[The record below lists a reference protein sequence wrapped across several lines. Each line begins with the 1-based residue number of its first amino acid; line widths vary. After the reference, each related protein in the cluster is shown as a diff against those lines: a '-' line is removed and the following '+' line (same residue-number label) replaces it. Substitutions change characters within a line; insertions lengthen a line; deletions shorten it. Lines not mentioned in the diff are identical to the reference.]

1 MASLI
6 EELINVLEQEYSA
19 YEELNVASTDKTKY
33 IISNDLEK
41 LQEANIR
48 EQQVVDA
55 VGALGGKRGRILNEI
70 ATVLNISPNNVNIAQ
85 IITLIS
91 KQPEFQKPL
100 IDVYDRMKDIV
111 VKVKDTNEHNRELLE
126 SALEMTEISINLLQ
140 SVNQAPETANYGKGS
155 YSGDTLGV
163 GVSMFDTK
171 Q

>member
-6 EELINVLEQEYSA
+6 EELINVLEQEYST
-19 YEELNVASTDKTKY
+19 YEELNVASTEKTKY
-33 IISNDLEK
+33 IISNNLDK
-41 LQEANIR
+41 LQEVNIR

-55 VGALGGKRGRILNEI
+55 VGALGGKRDKILAEI
-70 ATVLNISPNNVNIAQ
+70 ATVLNINSKNVNITQ
-85 IITLIS
+85 IITLMS

-100 IDVYDRMKDIV
+100 IEVYDRLKNIV
-111 VKVKDTNEHNRELLE
+111 AKIKNTNEHNRELIE

-163 GVSMFDTK
+163 GASMFDTK